1 MSESVFIGRSA
12 KGYTSTPE
20 LPKYTKV
27 CINVD
32 DDSCYEAGSGDNVL
46 ELDCP
51 WGSQQMANDILE
63 SIGEFV
69 YRPYDT
75 EWAKLDP
82 AAELGDGVT
91 INGVFSGIY
100 VNETNFS
107 TLMAARIAAPQ
118 ENAVD
123 HEYPYKSPTDR
134 KTTRQFAETRASLNV
149 NAASIQ
155 AEVTARKKSDA
166 EFRSALLM
174 NADSISAEVSART
187 KGETE
192 MKSSIKLN
200 ADSIAAEIEARTSGE
215 TEMKFSI
222 KMNADS
228 LAAEITARKTGE
240 SEMRTSIKANTDSI
254 SAEVTARKNG
264 ESQMR
269 STLELH
275 TKEIAARVTQSGGSS
290 SSFGWSLT
298 ANGFLLQSSGKTVFQ
313 ATKNGVDITGKITAT
328 SGYIGTKTNGFTITE
343 KAIYNKLSSL
353 YGTVNGIYIGAD
365 GIALGGGK
373 FRVNSYGKLYATD
386 GTFTG
391 NVFANRIQT
400 GTQNG
405 EYAGYISGGQ
415 IGGGTITSANTN
427 NWINTGL
434 ANGYDFSDFS
444 TGALSIGYAKA
455 GYVKA
460 GTLVFQNYYSFWDTI
475 TDKSGVQHIVLKRG
489 SRT

>member
-27 CINVD
+27 RINVD
-32 DDSCYEAGSGDNVL
+32 DDSFYEAGSGDNVL

-134 KTTRQFAETRASLNV
+134 KTTRQFAETRASLRV

-155 AEVTARKKSDA
+155 AEVTARKTS
-166 EFRSALLM
+166 
-174 NADSISAEVSART
+174 
-187 KGETE
+187 ETE
-192 MKSSIKLN
+192 MR
-200 ADSIAAEIEARTSGE
+200 AA
-215 TEMKFSI
+215 
-222 KMNADS
+222 
-228 LAAEITARKTGE
+228 
-240 SEMRTSIKANTDSI
+240 
-254 SAEVTARKNG
+254 
-264 ESQMR
+264 
-269 STLELH
+269 LELH
-275 TKEIAARVTQSGGSS
+275 AQEIAARVTQTGGNSA
-290 SSFGWSLT
+290 SFGWSLT
-298 ANGFLLQSSGKTVFQ
+298 ADGFVLESSGQEVFK
-313 ATKNGVDITGKITAT
+313 ATKDGVDITGKITAT
-328 SGYIGTKTNGFTITE
+328 SGYIGGKNKGFTITE
-343 KAIYNKLSSL
+343 NAIYNALSSL
-353 YGTVNGIYIGAD
+353 YGTVDGVYIGTD

-373 FRVNSYGKLYATD
+373 FRVNRNGQLYATD

-391 NVFANRIQT
+391 NVYANKIQT
-400 GTQNG
+400 GG
-405 EYAGYISGGQ
+405 AAGAIQGSQ
-415 IGGGTITSANTN
+415 IDSGTITTANTN
-427 NWINTGL
+427 GYLNGGI
-434 ANGYDFSDFS
+434 ANGYYAKDIFSGAYPADAMNARSGSFSDNQAFRLYGQTVNLS
-444 TGALSIGYAKA
+444 TYTFRDGVGNTVQIKCLGY
-455 GYVKA
+455 
-460 GTLVFQNYYSFWDTI
+460 
-475 TDKSGVQHIVLKRG
+475 
-489 SRT
+489 

>member
-1 MSESVFIGRSA
+1 MSSRSEVTGSLSESVFIGRSA

-27 CINVD
+27 RINVD

-46 ELDCP
+46 EFDCP

-134 KTTRQFAETRASLNV
+134 KTTRQFAETRASLRV
-149 NAASIQ
+149 NSANIQ
-155 AEVTARKKSDA
+155 AEVTAREAS
-166 EFRSALLM
+166 
-174 NADSISAEVSART
+174 
-187 KGETE
+187 ETE
-192 MKSSIKLN
+192 MR
-200 ADSIAAEIEARTSGE
+200 AA
-215 TEMKFSI
+215 
-222 KMNADS
+222 
-228 LAAEITARKTGE
+228 
-240 SEMRTSIKANTDSI
+240 
-254 SAEVTARKNG
+254 
-264 ESQMR
+264 
-269 STLELH
+269 LELH
-275 TKEIAARVTQSGGSS
+275 AQEIAARVTQTGGDS

-298 ANGFLLQSSGKTVFQ
+298 ADGFRLESSGQTVFE
-313 ATKNGVDITGKITAT
+313 ATKDGVNVTGQIKAT
-328 SGYIGTKTNGFTITE
+328 SGYIGSADNGFTITE
-343 KAIYNKLSSL
+343 SAIYNQLSEL
-353 YGTVNGIYIGAD
+353 KGTVNGVYIGKD

-373 FRVNSYGKLYATD
+373 FRVNSNGQLYATD

-391 NVFANRIQT
+391 NVYANKIQT
-400 GTQNG
+400 GG
-405 EYAGYISGGQ
+405 DAGFVQGDQ
-415 IGGGTITSANTN
+415 IGAGTITTANTN
-427 NWINTGL
+427 GYLNGGI
-434 ANGYDFSDFS
+434 ANGYFAGDVFSGAATAAAMNASAGSFS
-444 TGALSIGYAKA
+444 TNEAFKLYGYTVNLSTYTFRDGVGNTVQIKCLGY
-455 GYVKA
+455 
-460 GTLVFQNYYSFWDTI
+460 
-475 TDKSGVQHIVLKRG
+475 
-489 SRT
+489 

>member
-27 CINVD
+27 RINVD

-46 ELDCP
+46 EFDCP

-134 KTTRQFAETRASLNV
+134 KTTRQFAETRASLRV
-149 NAASIQ
+149 NSANIQ
-155 AEVTARKKSDA
+155 AEVTAREAS
-166 EFRSALLM
+166 
-174 NADSISAEVSART
+174 
-187 KGETE
+187 ETE
-192 MKSSIKLN
+192 MR
-200 ADSIAAEIEARTSGE
+200 AA
-215 TEMKFSI
+215 
-222 KMNADS
+222 
-228 LAAEITARKTGE
+228 
-240 SEMRTSIKANTDSI
+240 
-254 SAEVTARKNG
+254 
-264 ESQMR
+264 
-269 STLELH
+269 LELH
-275 TKEIAARVTQSGGSS
+275 AQEIAARVTQTGGDS

-298 ANGFLLQSSGKTVFQ
+298 ADGFRLESSGQTVFE
-313 ATKNGVDITGKITAT
+313 ATKDGVNVTGQIKAT
-328 SGYIGTKTNGFTITE
+328 SGYIGSADNGFTITE
-343 KAIYNKLSSL
+343 SAIYNQLSEL
-353 YGTVNGIYIGAD
+353 KGTVNGVYIGKD

-373 FRVNSYGKLYATD
+373 FRVNSNGQLYATD

-391 NVFANRIQT
+391 NVYANKIQT
-400 GTQNG
+400 GG
-405 EYAGYISGGQ
+405 DAGFVQGDQ
-415 IGGGTITSANTN
+415 IGAGTITTANTN
-427 NWINTGL
+427 GYLNGGI
-434 ANGYDFSDFS
+434 ANGYFAGDVFSGAATAAAMNASAGSFS
-444 TGALSIGYAKA
+444 TNEAFKLYGYTVNLSTYTFRDGVGNTVQIKCLGY
-455 GYVKA
+455 
-460 GTLVFQNYYSFWDTI
+460 
-475 TDKSGVQHIVLKRG
+475 
-489 SRT
+489 

>member
-20 LPKYTKV
+20 LPKCTKV
-27 CINVD
+27 RINVD
-32 DDSCYEAGSGDNVL
+32 DDSFYEAGTGDNVL

-107 TLMAARIAAPQ
+107 TLMAARISAPQ
-118 ENAVD
+118 ENTVD
-123 HEYPYKSPTDR
+123 HEYPYKSPAER
-134 KTTRQFAETRASLNV
+134 KTTRQIAQTKASLRV
-149 NAASIQ
+149 NTDSIA
-155 AEVTARKKSDA
+155 AEVTARKKSDT
-166 EFRSALLM
+166 ELRSAISL

-192 MKSSIKLN
+192 MKSSIK
-200 ADSIAAEIEARTSGE
+200 
-215 TEMKFSI
+215 
-222 KMNADS
+222 MNADS

-240 SEMRTSIKANTDSI
+240 SEIRTSIKANTDSI

-298 ANGFLLQSSGKTVFQ
+298 ASGFVLQSSGKTVFQ

-373 FRVNSYGKLYATD
+373 FRVNSNGQLYATN

-391 NVFANRIQT
+391 NVFANRVQT

-405 EYAGYISGGQ
+405 MDAGYITGGQ
-415 IGGGTITSANTN
+415 IGGRTITSANTN
-427 NWINTGL
+427 SWINTGL

-444 TGALSIGYAKA
+444 SGGLSIGYAKA

-460 GTLVFQNYYSFWDTI
+460 GTFVFQNYYSFWDTI

-489 SRT
+489 SRGG

>member
-1 MSESVFIGRSA
+1 MSSRSEVTGSLSESVFIGRSA

-27 CINVD
+27 RINVD
-32 DDSCYEAGSGDNVL
+32 DDSCYEAGTGDNVL

-134 KTTRQFAETRASLNV
+134 KTTRQFAETRASLRV

-155 AEVTARKKSDA
+155 AEVTAREAS
-166 EFRSALLM
+166 
-174 NADSISAEVSART
+174 
-187 KGETE
+187 ETE
-192 MKSSIKLN
+192 MR
-200 ADSIAAEIEARTSGE
+200 AA
-215 TEMKFSI
+215 
-222 KMNADS
+222 
-228 LAAEITARKTGE
+228 
-240 SEMRTSIKANTDSI
+240 
-254 SAEVTARKNG
+254 
-264 ESQMR
+264 
-269 STLELH
+269 LELH
-275 TKEIAARVTQSGGSS
+275 AQEIAARVTQTGGNSA
-290 SSFGWSLT
+290 SFGWSLT
-298 ANGFLLQSSGKTVFQ
+298 ADGFVLESSGQEVFR
-313 ATKNGVDITGKITAT
+313 ATKDGVDITGKITAT
-328 SGYIGTKTNGFTITE
+328 SGFIGSKDSGFTITQN
-343 KAIYNKLSSL
+343 AIYNKLSEL
-353 YGTVNGIYIGAD
+353 YGTVDGVYIGTD

-373 FRVNSYGKLYATD
+373 FRVNSYGQLYATD

-391 NVFANRIQT
+391 NVYANRIQT
-400 GTQNG
+400 GG
-405 EYAGYISGGQ
+405 DAGTIQGSQ
-415 IGGGTITSANTN
+415 IGSGTITTANTN
-427 NWINTGL
+427 GYLNGGV
-434 ANGYDFSDFS
+434 ANGYFAGDVFSGAATAAAMNASAGSFS
-444 TGALSIGYAKA
+444 TNKA
-455 GYVKA
+455 FRLYGKTVVDSSYTFTV
-460 GTLVFQNYYSFWDTI
+460 N
-475 TDKSGVQHIVLKRG
+475 GVTHQIKGLRLI
-489 SRT
+489 

>member
-1 MSESVFIGRSA
+1 MSSRSEVTGSLSESVFIGRSA
-12 KGYTSTPE
+12 KGYTTTPE

-27 CINVD
+27 RINVD
-32 DDSCYEAGSGDNVL
+32 DDSFYEAGSGDNVL

-91 INGVFSGIY
+91 INDVFSGIY

-134 KTTRQFAETRASLNV
+134 KTTRQFAETRASLRV

-155 AEVTARKKSDA
+155 AEVTAR
-166 EFRSALLM
+166 
-174 NADSISAEVSART
+174 
-187 KGETE
+187 ET
-192 MKSSIKLN
+192 S
-200 ADSIAAEIEARTSGE
+200 EA
-215 TEMKFSI
+215 
-222 KMNADS
+222 
-228 LAAEITARKTGE
+228 
-240 SEMRTSIKANTDSI
+240 EMRA
-254 SAEVTARKNG
+254 A
-264 ESQMR
+264 
-269 STLELH
+269 LELH
-275 TKEIAARVTQSGGSS
+275 AQEIAARVTQTGGNSA
-290 SSFGWSLT
+290 SFGWSLT
-298 ANGFLLQSSGKTVFQ
+298 ADGFVLESSGQEVFR
-313 ATKNGVDITGKITAT
+313 ATKDGVDITGKITAT
-328 SGYIGTKTNGFTITE
+328 SGFIGSKNKGFTITE
-343 KAIYNKLSSL
+343 NAIYNALSSL
-353 YGTVNGIYIGAD
+353 YGTVNGVYIGTD

-373 FRVNSYGKLYATD
+373 FRVNSYGQLYATD

-427 NWINTGL
+427 SWINTGI
-434 ANGYDFSDFS
+434 ANAYDFAEFIMGNLGASYATINNLK
-444 TGALSIGYAKA
+444 TGLTFKFKDYFVTWK
-455 GYVKA
+455 YVKLGD
-460 GTLVFQNYYSFWDTI
+460 GTYAWILA
-475 TDKSGVQHIVLKRG
+475 RG
-489 SRT
+489 

>member
-27 CINVD
+27 RINVD
-32 DDSCYEAGSGDNVL
+32 DDSCYEAGTGDNVL

-107 TLMAARIAAPQ
+107 TLMAARISAPQ
-118 ENAVD
+118 ENSVD

-134 KTTRQFAETRASLNV
+134 KTTRQFAKTRASLRV

-155 AEVTARKKSDA
+155 AEVTARETS
-166 EFRSALLM
+166 
-174 NADSISAEVSART
+174 
-187 KGETE
+187 ETE
-192 MKSSIKLN
+192 MR
-200 ADSIAAEIEARTSGE
+200 AA
-215 TEMKFSI
+215 
-222 KMNADS
+222 
-228 LAAEITARKTGE
+228 
-240 SEMRTSIKANTDSI
+240 
-254 SAEVTARKNG
+254 
-264 ESQMR
+264 
-269 STLELH
+269 LELH
-275 TKEIAARVTQSGGSS
+275 AQEIAARVTQTGGDSA
-290 SSFGWSLT
+290 SFGWSLT
-298 ANGFLLQSSGKTVFQ
+298 ADGFVLESSGQTVFE
-313 ATKNGVDITGKITAT
+313 ATKDGVNVTGQIKAT
-328 SGYIGTKTNGFTITE
+328 SGYIGSADNGFTITE
-343 KAIYNKLSSL
+343 SAIYNQLSEL
-353 YGTVNGIYIGAD
+353 HGTVNGVYIGKD

-373 FRVNSYGKLYATD
+373 FRVDSNGQLCATD

-391 NVFANRIQT
+391 NVYANKIQT

-405 EYAGYISGGQ
+405 ENAGYITGGQ
-415 IGGGTITSANTN
+415 IGGGTITTGNTN
-427 NWINTGL
+427 GWINTGL
-434 ANGYDFSDFS
+434 ANAYDFADFI
-444 TGALSIGYAKA
+444 TGNLGASYATVNNLRTKLTFKFKDYSVAWKYAKL
-455 GYVKA
+455 GD
-460 GTLVFQNYYSFWDTI
+460 GTYAWILA
-475 TDKSGVQHIVLKRG
+475 RG
-489 SRT
+489 

>member
-12 KGYTSTPE
+12 SGYTTTPE

-27 CINVD
+27 RINVD

-107 TLMAARIAAPQ
+107 TLMAARISAPQ

-134 KTTRQFAETRASLNV
+134 KTTRQFAETRASLRV

-155 AEVTARKKSDA
+155 AEVAAREAS
-166 EFRSALLM
+166 
-174 NADSISAEVSART
+174 
-187 KGETE
+187 ETE
-192 MKSSIKLN
+192 MR
-200 ADSIAAEIEARTSGE
+200 AA
-215 TEMKFSI
+215 
-222 KMNADS
+222 
-228 LAAEITARKTGE
+228 
-240 SEMRTSIKANTDSI
+240 
-254 SAEVTARKNG
+254 
-264 ESQMR
+264 
-269 STLELH
+269 LELH
-275 TKEIAARVTQSGGSS
+275 AQEIAARVTQTGGNSA
-290 SSFGWSLT
+290 SFGWSLT
-298 ANGFLLQSSGKTVFQ
+298 ADGFVLESSGQEVFR
-313 ATKNGVDITGKITAT
+313 ATKDGVDITGKITAT
-328 SGYIGTKTNGFTITE
+328 SGFIGSKDSGFTITQS
-343 KAIYNKLSSL
+343 AIYNKLSEL
-353 YGTVNGIYIGAD
+353 YGTVDGVYIGTD

-373 FRVNSYGKLYATD
+373 FRVNSYGQLYATD

-444 TGALSIGYAKA
+444 NGALSVGYAKA

-489 SRT
+489 SRA

>member
-1 MSESVFIGRSA
+1 MSDSVFIGRSA
-12 KGYTSTPE
+12 SGYTSTPE

-27 CINVD
+27 RINVD
-32 DDSCYEAGSGDNVL
+32 DESCYEAGDGDNVL
-46 ELDCP
+46 ELECP

-63 SIGEFV
+63 SISEFV

-75 EWAKLDP
+75 DWAKLDP

-91 INGVFSGIY
+91 INGIYSGIY

-107 TLMAARIAAPQ
+107 TLMAARISAPQ

-134 KTTRQFAETRASLNV
+134 KTTRQFAETRASLRV
-149 NAASIQ
+149 NAANIQ
-155 AEVTARKKSDA
+155 AEVT
-166 EFRSALLM
+166 
-174 NADSISAEVSART
+174 ART

-192 MKSSIKLN
+192 MR
-200 ADSIAAEIEARTSGE
+200 AA
-215 TEMKFSI
+215 
-222 KMNADS
+222 
-228 LAAEITARKTGE
+228 
-240 SEMRTSIKANTDSI
+240 
-254 SAEVTARKNG
+254 
-264 ESQMR
+264 
-269 STLELH
+269 LELH
-275 TKEIAARVTQSGGSS
+275 AQEIAARVTQTGGNS

-298 ANGFLLQSSGKTVFQ
+298 ANGFVLQSSGQTVFQ

-328 SGYIGTKTNGFTITE
+328 SGYIGSKSKGFTITE
-343 KAIYNKLSSL
+343 NAIYNALSSL
-353 YGTVNGIYIGAD
+353 YGTVNGVYIGAD

-373 FRVNSYGKLYATD
+373 FRVNSNGQLYATD

-391 NVFANRIQT
+391 NVFANRVQT

-405 EYAGYISGGQ
+405 MDAGYITGGQ
-415 IGGGTITSANTN
+415 IGGRTITSANTN
-427 NWINTGL
+427 SWINTGL

-444 TGALSIGYAKA
+444 SGGLSIGYAKA

-460 GTLVFQNYYSFWDTI
+460 GTFVFQNYYSFWDTI

-489 SRT
+489 SRGG

>member
-27 CINVD
+27 RINVD
-32 DDSCYEAGSGDNVL
+32 DDSFYEAGTGDNVL

-134 KTTRQFAETRASLNV
+134 KTTRQFAETRASLRV

-155 AEVTARKKSDA
+155 AEVTARKTSDT

-174 NADSISAEVSART
+174 NA
-187 KGETE
+187 
-192 MKSSIKLN
+192 
-200 ADSIAAEIEARTSGE
+200 
-215 TEMKFSI
+215 
-222 KMNADS
+222 
-228 LAAEITARKTGE
+228 
-240 SEMRTSIKANTDSI
+240 DSI

-275 TKEIAARVTQSGGSS
+275 TKEIAARVTQSGGSP

-373 FRVNSYGKLYATD
+373 FRVNSNGQLYATD

-444 TGALSIGYAKA
+444 TGALSVGYAKA

-489 SRT
+489 SRA

>member
-27 CINVD
+27 RINVD

-107 TLMAARIAAPQ
+107 TLMAARISAPQ

-134 KTTRQFAETRASLNV
+134 KTTRQFAETRASLRV

-155 AEVTARKKSDA
+155 AEVTAR
-166 EFRSALLM
+166 
-174 NADSISAEVSART
+174 
-187 KGETE
+187 ET
-192 MKSSIKLN
+192 S
-200 ADSIAAEIEARTSGE
+200 EA
-215 TEMKFSI
+215 
-222 KMNADS
+222 
-228 LAAEITARKTGE
+228 
-240 SEMRTSIKANTDSI
+240 EMRA
-254 SAEVTARKNG
+254 A
-264 ESQMR
+264 
-269 STLELH
+269 LELH
-275 TKEIAARVTQSGGSS
+275 AQEIAARVTKTGGNSA
-290 SSFGWSLT
+290 SFGWSLT
-298 ANGFLLQSSGKTVFQ
+298 ADGFVLESSGQEVFK
-313 ATKNGVDITGKITAT
+313 ATKDGVDITGKITAT
-328 SGYIGTKTNGFTITE
+328 SGYIGGKNKGFTITE
-343 KAIYNKLSSL
+343 NAIYNALSSL
-353 YGTVNGIYIGAD
+353 YGTVDGVYIGTD

-373 FRVNSYGKLYATD
+373 FRVNRNGQLYATD

-391 NVFANRIQT
+391 NVYANKIQT
-400 GTQNG
+400 GG
-405 EYAGYISGGQ
+405 AAGAIQGSQ
-415 IGGGTITSANTN
+415 IDSGTITTANTN
-427 NWINTGL
+427 GYLNGGI
-434 ANGYDFSDFS
+434 ANGY
-444 TGALSIGYAKA
+444 YAKDIFSGA
-455 GYVKA
+455 YPADAMNARSGSFSENQAFRLYGQTVNLSTYTFRDGVGNTVQIKCLGY
-460 GTLVFQNYYSFWDTI
+460 
-475 TDKSGVQHIVLKRG
+475 
-489 SRT
+489 

>member
-27 CINVD
+27 RINVD

-134 KTTRQFAETRASLNV
+134 KTTRQFAETRASLRV

-155 AEVTARKKSDA
+155 AEVMAREAS
-166 EFRSALLM
+166 
-174 NADSISAEVSART
+174 
-187 KGETE
+187 ETE
-192 MKSSIKLN
+192 MR
-200 ADSIAAEIEARTSGE
+200 AA
-215 TEMKFSI
+215 
-222 KMNADS
+222 
-228 LAAEITARKTGE
+228 
-240 SEMRTSIKANTDSI
+240 
-254 SAEVTARKNG
+254 
-264 ESQMR
+264 
-269 STLELH
+269 LELH
-275 TKEIAARVTQSGGSS
+275 AQEIAARVTQTGGNSA
-290 SSFGWSLT
+290 SFGWSLT
-298 ANGFLLQSSGKTVFQ
+298 ADGFVLESSGQEVFK
-313 ATKNGVDITGKITAT
+313 ATKDGVDITGKITAT
-328 SGYIGTKTNGFTITE
+328 SGFIGGKNKGFTITE
-343 KAIYNKLSSL
+343 NAIYNALSSL
-353 YGTVNGIYIGAD
+353 YGTVNGVYIGTD

-373 FRVNSYGKLYATD
+373 FRVNSNGQLYATD

-391 NVFANRIQT
+391 NVYANKIQT

-405 EYAGYISGGQ
+405 ENAGYITGGQ
-415 IGGGTITSANTN
+415 IGGGTITTGNTN
-427 NWINTGL
+427 GWINTGL
-434 ANGYDFSDFS
+434 ANAYDFADFI
-444 TGALSIGYAKA
+444 TGNLGASYATVNNLKTQLTFKFKDYSVAWKYAKL
-455 GYVKA
+455 GD
-460 GTLVFQNYYSFWDTI
+460 GTYAWILA
-475 TDKSGVQHIVLKRG
+475 RG
-489 SRT
+489 